1 MYRIAFGVIVLGA
14 ALLAVWCWRKLGGTV
29 TVIIG
34 ALMTILTVVLFFLNK
49 SDSVADTFLE
59 KLADLSP
66 PLITGSI
73 VIGWWVGYCLAR
85 VYARVF
91 RSKL

>member
-1 MYRIAFGVIVLGA
+1 LISVAVL
-14 ALLAVWCWRKLGGTV
+14 
-29 TVIIG
+29 
-34 ALMTILTVVLFFLNK
+34 VLFFLNK

-73 VIGWWVGYCLAR
+73 MIGWWVGYALYRAYQR
-85 VYARVF
+85 A
-91 RSKL
+91 SA